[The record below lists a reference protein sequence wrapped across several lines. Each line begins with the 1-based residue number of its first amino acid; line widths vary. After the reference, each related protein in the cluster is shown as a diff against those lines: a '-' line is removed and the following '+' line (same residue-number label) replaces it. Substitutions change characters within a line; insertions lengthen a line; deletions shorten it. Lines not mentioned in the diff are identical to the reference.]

1 MANGDNKVQ
10 ATIPGSASASS
21 HYPAVFHSNFK
32 FNGSDKLKSFDGK
45 PDSYLEWKVQVND
58 LARAH
63 GIRCLVSDKVNRSS
77 SSYTEEMLN
86 QIDEQLLGVLY
97 STLTTEVRLST
108 CEYEDI
114 YTTTKEFLEYMD
126 ATYQSTTSSSKYSLL
141 LDLIGVK
148 QNNRTISEVTNDYKI
163 IKSKLVSLGFKLDDL
178 YLLILLNGL
187 DSEYDLTK
195 QILTAMEPL
204 PALDTA
210 IAKLLSRES
219 ELKVSKRDGDLA
231 LRTENHKQDR
241 QYRIQTPTKAACQN
255 CGSKYHRAA
264 SCWHDGR
271 DK

>member
-10 ATIPGSASASS
+10 ATIHGSASASS
-21 HYPAVFHSNFK
+21 HHPAVFHSNFK

-45 PDSYLEWKVQVND
+45 PDSYLEWKVND
-58 LARAH
+58 LARAY

-97 STLTTEVRLST
+97 STLTTEVRLSI

-148 QNNRTISEVTNDYKI
+148 QNNRTISEVTNEYKI

-210 IAKLLSRES
+210 IAKLLSKES

-241 QYRIQTPTKAACQN
+241 QYRIQQPTKAACPN
-255 CGSKYHRAA
+255 CGNKYHRAA

-271 DK
+271 D